1 MDGGDIAGL
10 IAAFVFAVLVGLL
23 TTYLVDYVSG
33 EDVVD
38 RPSAAPTT
46 TVDERLPVVIAP
58 LRQEVLDD
66 GSIEI
71 TPEDGSAFSLEQV
84 LIDASGSAPY
94 TLYGVPVE
102 QETGQETVLAQ
113 GTLRSG
119 QVSADVE
126 TSEPMV
132 RVVLQ
137 VDGEAEV
144 NNVSLVGRV
153 RVH

>member
-1 MDGGDIAGL
+1 M
-10 IAAFVFAVLVGLL
+10 
-23 TTYLVDYVSG
+23 
-33 EDVVD
+33 VD
-38 RPSAAPTT
+38 RPSAASTT

-71 TPEDGSAFSLEQV
+71 SPEDGSAFSLEQV

-94 TLYGVPVE
+94 TLYGVPVGH
-102 QETGQETVLAQ
+102 GQETVLAQ

-126 TSEPMV
+126 TGEPMV

-144 NNVSLVGRV
+144 NDVSLVGRV
-153 RVH
+153 RVY